1 MRLDSAT
8 DPAPVG
14 ASSPTPSPAP
24 PLSPAPSSPARG
36 PGRRQA
42 VTDIVALWVV
52 RAAVV
57 AAAVGVWWLLTQ
69 VVWSSNRIL
78 VRLGPVDAV
87 AALGD
92 LIASGDAWEDTVT
105 SLRRLGL
112 GLLIAT
118 VLGAPLGVLLGSSR
132 PTERATAPVLQFL
145 RMLSPLAWAPVA
157 VAVFGVGNAPVVF
170 LVAAAT
176 IWPITLGVA
185 AGVRA
190 LDPGW
195 AMMARSLGATRREVL
210 RTIVVPG
217 GRAALLTSL
226 RLALGVGWV
235 VLVPA
240 EMLGVD
246 SGLGYAVLNARDQ
259 LAYDRLAASMLLIG
273 IVGFVLDGLF
283 QWVLRP
289 RRRATSR

>member
-1 MRLDSAT
+1 MR
-8 DPAPVG
+8 
-14 ASSPTPSPAP
+14 
-24 PLSPAPSSPARG
+24 RG
-36 PGRRQA
+36 LQ
-42 VTDIVALWVV
+42 LWML
-52 RAAVV
+52 RGAAVL
-57 AAAVGVWWLLTQ
+57 ASLGAWWLLTQ
-69 VVWSSNRIL
+69 VVWSSNRIM
-78 VRLGPVDAV
+78 VRLGPADAF

-92 LIASGDAWEDTVT
+92 LVRSGDAWSDTIT

-112 GLLIAT
+112 GLLIAAVVGT
-118 VLGAPLGVLLGSSR
+118 PLGLVVGSSAT
-132 PTERATAPVLQFL
+132 TERITAPVVQFF
-145 RMLSPLAWAPVA
+145 RMLSPLAWAPAA
-157 VAVFGVGNAPVVF
+157 VAVFGVGSAPVTF

-176 IWPITLGVA
+176 IWPVMLGVA

-195 AMMARSLGATRREVL
+195 ALVARSLGATRLELV

-217 GRAALLTSL
+217 VRAPLLTSL

-273 IVGFVLDGLF
+273 IVGFTLDSLF
-283 QWVLRP
+283 QAVLRP
-289 RRRATSR
+289 RRRQRRRPAGGAVPVPVPQPVAARTGG